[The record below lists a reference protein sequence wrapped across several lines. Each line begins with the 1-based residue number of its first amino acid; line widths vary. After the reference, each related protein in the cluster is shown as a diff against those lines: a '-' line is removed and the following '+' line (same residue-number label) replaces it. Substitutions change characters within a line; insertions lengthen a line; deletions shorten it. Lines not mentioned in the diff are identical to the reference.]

1 MLLMILV
8 VAVLV
13 LAGLGLMVLFHHF
26 TVQEMSKNTAHLQ
39 ALSQEYIKKQE
50 ELRNR
55 IAEGDK
61 HYREQL
67 DITKAELDRMK
78 TQAMAETEAMRQQI
92 LTQARQ
98 ESEQLI
104 QKSLESKEALKREL
118 ELTMQKRVLESA
130 QRLVEQALSTE
141 LQQTIQARWLD
152 ELINQGLAEVSA
164 IASKEPVSQASVVC
178 AVALSD
184 DQRKRLQQRL
194 EKCAGRHITLQE
206 SVDPQLLAGLL
217 ITLGHTVLDGSLR
230 SRLERAARQSTN
242 GTHEQP
248 GSNATH

>member
-50 ELRNR
+50 ELRQR

-67 DITKAELDRMK
+67 EITKAELDRMK

-92 LTQARQ
+92 LNQARQ

-118 ELTMQKRVLESA
+118 ELSMQQRVLESA
-130 QRLVEQALSTE
+130 QNLVRQSLSNE
-141 LQQTIQARWLD
+141 LKQTIQALWLD
-152 ELINQGLAEVSA
+152 ELINQGLADVPA
-164 IASKEPVSQASVVC
+164 IASKEQVSEARIAC
-178 AVALSD
+178 AVALTA
-184 DQRKRLQQRL
+184 DQKNRLQKRL
-194 EKCAGRHITLQE
+194 EKLAGKSLTIQE
-206 SVDPQLLAGLL
+206 SVDPQLLAGLM

-230 SRLERAARQSTN
+230 SRLESAARQSNN
-242 GTHEQP
+242 GKHEQ
-248 GSNATH
+248 SNSA

>member
-50 ELRNR
+50 ELRQR

-67 DITKAELDRMK
+67 EMTKAELDRMK

-92 LTQARQ
+92 LNQARQ
-98 ESEQLI
+98 ESELLV

-118 ELTMQKRVLESA
+118 EQAMQKRVLESA
-130 QRLVEQALSTE
+130 QELVEQSLSTE
-141 LQQTIQARWLD
+141 LAQTIQARWLD
-152 ELINQGLAEVSA
+152 ELINQGLADVSA
-164 IASKEPVSQASVVC
+164 IASKEAVSEARVVS
-178 AVALSD
+178 AVALNE
-184 DQRKRLQQRL
+184 DQRKRLQQKL
-194 EKCAGRHITLQE
+194 EKLAGRAIAIQD
-206 SVDPQLLAGLL
+206 SVDPQLLAGLM
-217 ITLGHTVLDGSLR
+217 ISLGHTVLDGSLR

-242 GTHEQP
+242 GNHEQP
-248 GSNATH
+248 GNNGTH

>member
-1 MLLMILV
+1 LM

-50 ELRNR
+50 ELRQR

-67 DITKAELDRMK
+67 DVTKAELDRMK

-92 LTQARQ
+92 LNQARQ

-104 QKSLESKEALKREL
+104 AKSLESKEALKREL
-118 ELTMQKRVLESA
+118 EQTMQKRVLESA
-130 QRLVEQALSTE
+130 QRLVEQSLTTE
-141 LQQTIQARWLD
+141 FQQIIQARWLD
-152 ELINQGLAEVSA
+152 ELINQGLSEVSM
-164 IASKEPVSQASVVC
+164 IASKESVSQARVVC

-184 DQRKRLQQRL
+184 DQRKRLQQKL
-194 EKCAGRHITLQE
+194 EKCAGRPITVE
-206 SVDPQLLAGLL
+206 DSVDPQLLAGLM
-217 ITLGHTVLDGSLR
+217 ITLGHTVLDGTLR
-230 SRLERAARQSTN
+230 SRLERAARESTN

-248 GSNATH
+248 GSNGTQ

>member
-1 MLLMILV
+1 MLLMVLV

-13 LAGLGLMVLFHHF
+13 LAGLGLMVIFHQF
-26 TVQEMSKNTAHLQ
+26 TVREMSRNTAHLQ

-50 ELRNR
+50 ELRSR

-67 DITKAELDRMK
+67 EITKAELDRMK

-92 LTQARQ
+92 LNQARQ

-118 ELTMQKRVLESA
+118 ELSMQQRVLESA
-130 QRLVEQALSTE
+130 QDLARQSLSEELKQAIQAL
-141 LQQTIQARWLD
+141 WLD
-152 ELINQGLAEVSA
+152 ELINQGLSEVPA
-164 IASKEPVSQASVVC
+164 IASKEKVSEAHIAC
-178 AVALSD
+178 AVALTA
-184 DQRKRLQQRL
+184 DQKSRLQKRL
-194 EKCAGRHITLQE
+194 EKLTGKPMTIQE
-206 SVDPQLLAGLL
+206 SVDPQLLAGLM

-230 SRLERAARQSTN
+230 SRLERAARQSNNGKHEQSN
-242 GTHEQP
+242 GT
-248 GSNATH
+248 